1 MLHHLMCV
9 KKVMDCK
16 KCLLDPTVQIPSTR
30 EIFLIDSDAP
40 AYINKN
46 NDDVIVT
53 SWIKL

>member
-1 MLHHLMCV
+1 MCV

-46 NDDVIVT
+46 NDDIIVT